1 MIAGPLAA
9 QQSGLGGPVLGY
21 LLDGEGHV
29 RPLIGPAGS
38 AYLASPLAAEVA
50 LREWVGRYGLD
61 QEGQLY
67 FGSGVGDLRRV
78 ETKAG
83 WRNLIG
89 SSRPDVALV
98 RSGGRVAI
106 VRTGVAGAAFELGMD
121 VQHLAID
128 SYGEAIAGADS
139 ERVALWRADGSMVF
153 QTPLAEARA
162 LQVLPHGAGLCGLAE
177 SFFVASEDGRLEMFD
192 GVRGSALG
200 LTRDGSAAVI
210 LSDEGRKVRVF
221 TVASREWREEEAPV
235 SGRRLTPLHDGRTF
249 LLTGDAGEPSW
260 TLTVRA
266 EESSWA
272 QIPLLRGG
280 QN

>member
-1 MIAGPLAA
+1 MASDRRSRGRSRRGYRSRPDEWKQYASGSETYCDCARHAERGSSPVNRRRFVLSMIAGPLAA

-38 AYLASPLAAEVA
+38 AYLAPPLAAEVA

-67 FGSGVGDLRRV
+67 FRSGARDLRRV
-78 ETKAG
+78 ETEAG

-128 SYGEAIAGADS
+128 SYGEAVAGADS

-153 QTPLAEARA
+153 QTPLAQARA
-162 LQVLPHGAGLCGLAE
+162 LQVLPAWRGPLRAGGK
-177 SFFVASEDGRLEMFD
+177 F
-192 GVRGSALG
+192 
-200 LTRDGSAAVI
+200 
-210 LSDEGRKVRVF
+210 
-221 TVASREWREEEAPV
+221 
-235 SGRRLTPLHDGRTF
+235 
-249 LLTGDAGEPSW
+249 
-260 TLTVRA
+260 
-266 EESSWA
+266 
-272 QIPLLRGG
+272 LRG
-280 QN
+280 QRRWPPRDV